1 MNSETNSTG
10 FIKKI
15 WSGVGEEL
23 YTDADSFILQFPP
36 DATVYHKMLL
46 LGAVFL
52 IDFMFFE
59 NNNRNSR

>member
-1 MNSETNSTG
+1 M
-10 FIKKI
+10 
-15 WSGVGEEL
+15 GEEL
-23 YTDADSFILQFPP
+23 YTDADSFIMQFPP

-59 NNNRNSR
+59 NNNSNSRR